1 MAIAVTCQCGASYN
15 IRDEHAGK
23 RLKCPRC
30 GQAVQAPAL
39 AGVGAG
45 PSAGAPAAPGAPG
58 APGMPPPLPAR
69 AQPPSLQPGLAPDWD
84 GRAGAP
90 AAEPGTY
97 DVAASAPPAGAPV
110 RAPAPLSYAA
120 PPVYASGDPFA
131 RNKFLLRQKLV
142 SINQKYH
149 AWDEVGNTLLFIE
162 RPAHVMQNLGALLA
176 GIVVALV
183 VGVPLAVGAVAVMDG
198 NETAQ
203 IILAAAGG
211 LLGLT
216 AGVLVGVALSALRHV
231 TFYRDDTKA
240 APLLHVLQDTKWQI
254 LNARYTVVTPD
265 GQPIA
270 RFRKNFLYN
279 LIRKRWYILAPDGVT
294 MLAVAKE
301 DSIILSLLR
310 RLIGG
315 IIGAMIRTNFIILQG
330 TTDRILGEFNRKF
343 TILDRYVLDM
353 SADPAHELDRRICLA
368 LGVMLD
374 TGERR

>member
-1 MAIAVTCQCGASYN
+1 MAIAVTCVCGASYN

-39 AGVGAG
+39 AAVGAG
-45 PSAGAPAAPGAPG
+45 GAGRAAGAPG
-58 APGMPPPLPAR
+58 ASGAPGTPPPLPGQSRPA
-69 AQPPSLQPGLAPDWD
+69 SLQPGLAPDWD
-84 GRAGAP
+84 GRSGAP
-90 AAEPGTY
+90 AAEVGTY
-97 DVAASAPPAGAPV
+97 DVAAPAAATPAG
-110 RAPAPLSYAA
+110 APAPLSYAA
-120 PPVYASGDPFA
+120 PPQYAPGDPFA

-142 SINQKYH
+142 AINQKYH
-149 AWDEVGNTLLFIE
+149 AWDEAGNTLLFIE
-162 RPAHVMQNLGALLA
+162 RPAHVLQNLGAMLA

-183 VGVPLAVGAVAVMDG
+183 LGGALAAGGAAVMDG
-198 NETAQ
+198 NDTAQ
-203 IILAAAGG
+203 IILAIAGG
-211 LLGLT
+211 FVGLT

-231 TFYRDDTKA
+231 TFYRDDTKTT
-240 APLLHVLQDTKWQI
+240 PLLHVMQDTKWQI

-270 RFRKNFLYN
+270 RLRKNFLYN

-330 TTDRILGEFNRKF
+330 TTDRVLGEFNRKF

-353 SADPAHELDRRICLA
+353 SADPAHELDRRICVA